1 MALVLLQLSYKTEKE
16 RWPQALKMLV
26 LMTAKLDKDATKKK
40 YKITGQHPDEY
51 RLKIHKVFL
60 NRI

>member
-1 MALVLLQLSYKTEKE
+1 
-16 RWPQALKMLV
+16 MLV
-26 LMTAKLDKDATKKK
+26 LMTAKLDKDATKKKK